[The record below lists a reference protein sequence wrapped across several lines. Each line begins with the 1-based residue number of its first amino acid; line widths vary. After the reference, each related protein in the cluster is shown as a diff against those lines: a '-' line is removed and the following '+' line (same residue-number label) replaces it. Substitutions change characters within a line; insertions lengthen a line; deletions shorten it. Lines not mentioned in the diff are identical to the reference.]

1 MADDKDKQPRII
13 VDDDWKQQAAR
24 EKAEADRTARDA
36 PQAREIP
43 PPSLV
48 EIVQMLAMQAAV
60 GLGGFQD
67 PQTGQTIPPQLPLAK
82 HYIDLL
88 ELFQQ
93 KTAGAVDE
101 QEKQVIDATLHE
113 LRMAFVQASGVGTA
127 PPSTDPKTP

>member
-1 MADDKDKQPRII
+1 MSDDKEKQPRII
-13 VDDDWKQQAAR
+13 VDDDWKQQAAQ
-24 EKAEADRTARDA
+24 EKEEADRTARDA
-36 PQAREIP
+36 PQGGEIP

-48 EIVQMLAMQAAV
+48 EIVQMLAMQAAI

-67 PQTGQTIPPQLPLAK
+67 PQTGQTIPPQLPVAK

-101 QEKQVIDATLHE
+101 QEKQIIDGTLNE
-113 LRMAFVQASGVGTA
+113 LRMAFVQAAGVGAA
-127 PPSTDPKTP
+127 PPNDPDRP